1 MIGDGVAG
9 VASDVVVDG
18 GGVAVGVGECGD
30 GVDGGGVAVGVGE
43 CGDGV
48 DGGGVMFYV
57 YFTSRRKS
65 LCSHLS
71 GGDLSLTSAV
81 DQSVSGYPPHHTAQ

>member
-9 VASDVVVDG
+9 VASDVV
-18 GGVAVGVGECGD
+18 
-30 GVDGGGVAVGVGE
+30 VDGGGVAVGVGE